1 MTRLSRAQEKE
12 EKRKIGKGL
21 TTSVVALFLCWLPVV
36 GVVLAAV
43 GFIGIMGCITE
54 RYKKKFA
61 FSLIASILIL
71 AVCVGVLTF
80 EVFAYSRDPNILQNT
95 GEWLLGVLT
104 GEYSDDYNYMG
115 GVDYSGSD
123 YQGLGMSDELYSDKL
138 YPDGFYDSEGNF
150 ISYGD

>member
-1 MTRLSRAQEKE
+1 MASLSRAQERE

-54 RYKKKFA
+54 RYRKKFV

-71 AVCVGVLTF
+71 AICVGVLTF
-80 EVFAYSRDPNILQNT
+80 EVFAYSRDPNILENT
-95 GEWLLGVLT
+95 GEWILGVLT
-104 GEYSDDYNYMG
+104 GESTDDYNYMG
-115 GVDYSGSD
+115 GEDYSGD
-123 YQGLGMSDELYSDKL
+123 EYQGLGMNDELYSN
-138 YPDGFYDSEGNF
+138 GFYDSEGNF

>member
-1 MTRLSRAQEKE
+1 MARLSRAQERE

-21 TTSVVALFLCWLPVV
+21 PTSVIALFLCWLPVV

-54 RYKKKFA
+54 RYRKKFV

-71 AVCVGVLTF
+71 AICVGVLTF
-80 EVFAYSRDPNILQNT
+80 EVFAYSRDPNILENT
-95 GEWLLGVLT
+95 GEWILGVLT
-104 GEYSDDYNYMG
+104 GESTDDYNYMG
-115 GVDYSGSD
+115 GEDYSGD
-123 YQGLGMSDELYSDKL
+123 EYQGLGMNDELYSN
-138 YPDGFYDSEGNF
+138 GFYDSEGNF

>member
-1 MTRLSRAQEKE
+1 MARLSRAQERE

-21 TTSVVALFLCWLPVV
+21 TTSVIALFLCWLPVV

-54 RYKKKFA
+54 RYRKKFV

-71 AVCVGVLTF
+71 AICVGVLTF
-80 EVFAYSRDPNILQNT
+80 EVFAYSRDPNILENT
-95 GEWLLGVLT
+95 GEWILGVLT
-104 GEYSDDYNYMG
+104 GESTDDYNYMG
-115 GVDYSGSD
+115 GEDYSGD
-123 YQGLGMSDELYSDKL
+123 EYQGLGMNDELYSN
-138 YPDGFYDSEGNF
+138 GFYDSEGNF

>member
-1 MTRLSRAQEKE
+1 MARFSRAQEKE

-21 TTSVVALFLCWLPVV
+21 TTSVVALFLCWLPVI

-71 AVCVGVLTF
+71 AICVGVLTL
-80 EVFAYSRDPNILQNT
+80 EVFAYSRDPDILQNT

-115 GVDYSGSD
+115 GEDYTGEA
-123 YQGLGMSDELYSDKL
+123 YQGLGMNDELYSN
-138 YPDGFYDSEGNF
+138 GFYDAEGNF
-150 ISYGD
+150 IPYGD